1 MLLSLVVLS
10 GFPGSPC
17 CWWIAISHST
27 VCLLSILLNNDSSY
41 LNLINK
47 RLIFNAI
54 TIQWF
59 LQNYIDRCVACNI
72 FCSLKKRWNSRCW
85 GGGKNNPWTQQ
96 WESCEKQWS
105 CQVGRSQFYLSI
117 KAVVKHLMSQETHY
131 ILGICDPWADSGDG
145 LVCLSFEQTLGI

>member
-1 MLLSLVVLS
+1 M
-10 GFPGSPC
+10 
-17 CWWIAISHST
+17 
-27 VCLLSILLNNDSSY
+27 CLLSILLNNDGSY

-59 LQNYIDRCVACNI
+59 LQNYNDRCVVCNI
-72 FCSLKKRWNSRCW
+72 FCSLKKDEILDAEVVERIILGHS
-85 GGGKNNPWTQQ
+85 
-96 WESCEKQWS
+96 SEKAVRNWS